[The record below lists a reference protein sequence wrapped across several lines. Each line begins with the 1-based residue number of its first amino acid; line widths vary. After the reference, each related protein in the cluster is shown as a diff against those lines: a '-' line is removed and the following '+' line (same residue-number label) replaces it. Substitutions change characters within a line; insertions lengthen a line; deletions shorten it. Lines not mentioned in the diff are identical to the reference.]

1 MGTKAYKIILFSIIS
16 LFFTCGC
23 NCSEQ
28 NLIKDNTV
36 LSCGNTP
43 LAIQDKKDIANS
55 SNGFRQ
61 YDPVTA
67 RWMATDPKAENI

>member
-1 MGTKAYKIILFSIIS
+1 MGTKVYKIILFSIIS

-23 NCSEQ
+23 NRNKQ
-28 NLIKDNTV
+28 NLRKDDRI

-55 SNGFRQ
+55 FNGFRQ

-67 RWMATDPKAENI
+67 RWMAVDPKAENI